1 MRHSIHKLLLG
12 LAFLGCIA
20 APLAQADGHMK
31 KADMTLHHMHVMI
44 NHAMEMAAQGS
55 NLIMLGKMNMAKGVD
70 EISIAHGEQ
79 MIGHAKHLVE
89 EMMSGEAMGKLHA
102 SGAGELPAM
111 AYTHQLGEAA
121 MNYIELL
128 EGMSSGKSAKGYEH
142 KH

>member
-1 MRHSIHKLLLG
+1 MRQSIHKLLLG

-55 NLIMLGKMNMAKGVD
+55 NLIMLGKMNMAKDVD
-70 EISIAHGEQ
+70 QISIDHGEQ

-89 EMMSGEAMGKLHA
+89 EMMSGKAMGKLHA
-102 SGAGELPAM
+102 SGAGELPEM
-111 AYTHQLGEAA
+111 AHTHQLGEAA

-128 EGMSSGKSAKGYEH
+128 EGMSSGKSYEH